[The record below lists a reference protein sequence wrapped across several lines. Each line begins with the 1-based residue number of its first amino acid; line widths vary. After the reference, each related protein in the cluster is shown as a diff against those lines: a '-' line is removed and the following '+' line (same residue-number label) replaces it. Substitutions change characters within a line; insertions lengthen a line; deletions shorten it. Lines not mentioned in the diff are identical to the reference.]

1 MIMVILLNL
10 IASNATDLFNFKA
23 KITSQTDDNGR
34 INNVEI
40 MVPLD
45 YLSNFWRIFE
55 TCLIHCEVNL
65 ILTWSENCVVIYVNV
80 ANQKLTLEIPETKLY
95 VVVVILSSQDDAKLL
110 PQLKSGLKK

>member
-1 MIMVILLNL
+1 M

-65 ILTWSENCVVIYVNV
+65 ILTWSANCVVIYVNV

>member
-23 KITSQTDDNGR
+23 NITSQTDDNGR

-55 TCLIHCEVNL
+55 TRLIHCEVNL
-65 ILTWSENCVVIYVNV
+65 ILTWSANCVVIYV
-80 ANQKLTLEIPETKLY
+80 KCY
-95 VVVVILSSQDDAKLL
+95 
-110 PQLKSGLKK
+110 KSKVDT